1 MLTFTEQGVDADS
14 IRRHHALF
22 PDVWKK
28 TKSWWHGSPRNILAK
43 TWNCGQQIIA
53 VSSWVI
59 GRISVSCAIEYNTE
73 NKSCKATVSMDYL
86 GFPNIEGKFAQAL
99 RIVLTSS
106 NQLGESLLAPD
117 DEIHTIKERRT
128 SRLVLGMIFLII
140 GFILT
145 AIPLAAILSYPV
157 TPAAYQ
163 TLALGITLD
172 VVGLGL
178 LATSKR

>member
-1 MLTFTEQGVDADS
+1 MLTFTEQGIDAD
-14 IRRHHALF
+14 IIKRHPALF

-43 TWNCGQQIIA
+43 TWNCGQQIVA
-53 VSSWVI
+53 ASSWMI
-59 GRISVSCAIEYNTE
+59 GRISVACAIEYNAE
-73 NKSCKATVSMDYL
+73 NRSCKVTISMDDFA
-86 GFPNIEGKFAQAL
+86 FPNIEDRFAQAL

-106 NQLGESLLAPD
+106 NQSDESLFVPED
-117 DEIHTIKERRT
+117 KIHSIKERRR
-128 SRLVLGMIFLII
+128 SQLILGMIFLII

-163 TLALGITLD
+163 VLTIGITLD
-172 VVGLGL
+172 VIGLGL

>member
-1 MLTFTEQGVDADS
+1 MLTFNEQGVDADS
-14 IRRHHALF
+14 IRHHHALF

-43 TWNCGQQIIA
+43 TWNCDQQTIA
-53 VSSWVI
+53 ISSWMI
-59 GRISVSCAIEYNTE
+59 GRISVSCTIEYNTE
-73 NKSCKATVSMDYL
+73 NRSCKVTVSMDEFA
-86 GFPNIEGKFAQAL
+86 FPNIEDKFAQAL

-106 NQLGESLLAPD
+106 NQLAESLLAPD
-117 DEIHTIKERRT
+117 DEIHTIKERT